1 MEDLIKA
8 VKKERTLERNRLSR
22 EFSTLKRR
30 GFMFAYS
37 GAKSCNP
44 VLFLEGDKCLVAVA
58 GDLFSLCTTSTHF
71 GPQLPYRIPWK
82 SSEGNKPNAALTST
96 QLRIDTEGNLEPY
109 TLIYYRYISMEML
122 KSVAEFKRIPIG
134 SIDIDHINNKRGDNR
149 IDNLRP
155 ADPDQNNKNR
165 NPDGAVPAFFTWD
178 EVEANLAAGIWS
190 VRTMDKK
197 ALKAL
202 VAGAAA

>member
-8 VKKERTLERNRLSR
+8 VNKERATERNRLSR
-22 EFSTLKRR
+22 EFHTLKRR

-37 GAKSCNP
+37 GAKACNP

-58 GDLFSLCTTSTHF
+58 GDLFSLCTTSVHF
-71 GPQLPYRIPWK
+71 GPKLPYRIPWK
-82 SSEGNKPNAALTST
+82 SSDGNKPSAALTST

-122 KSVAEFKRIPIG
+122 ESVANFKRVPTG
-134 SIDIDHINNKRGDNR
+134 LIDIDHINNKRGDNR

-155 ADPDQNNKNR
+155 ADTDQNNKNR
-165 NPDGAVPAFFTWD
+165 NPDGTLPAFFTWD
-178 EVEANLAAGIWS
+178 VVEANLAAGIWS
-190 VRTMDKK
+190 IRTMDKK

-202 VAGAAA
+202 VAGAVA